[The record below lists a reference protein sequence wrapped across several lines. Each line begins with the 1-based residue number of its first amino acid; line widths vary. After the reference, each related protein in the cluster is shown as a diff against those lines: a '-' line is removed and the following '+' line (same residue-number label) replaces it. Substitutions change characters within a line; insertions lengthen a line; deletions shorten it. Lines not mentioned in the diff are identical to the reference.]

1 MALSFAEQWAAQVAA
16 GIEATNQSRL
26 EEAAASGEDTFQAL
40 STDGSGDVLTLDV
53 QTGVPTTPAE
63 ELVAAGP
70 SQEDVFKQ
78 LDDIVTKISTDVT
91 NGGSENPTFDYG
103 MANGTQITKNGNSYG
118 ITLADG
124 TTVSASK
131 DLGLVY
137 GQDYGKG
144 VSSSVA
150 NINNAL
156 KDQKIEELGGTDNAA
171 VSAYLAQQEEAAR
184 LQKIADDKSDDR
196 QAVFQQEN
204 LDRYEANKG
213 KPRDGFLTDLAGAGQ
228 SLLDLGGNVYDDISS
243 GYNYLK
249 DTITGDK
256 GYEDA
261 TLFADVGSGYPLGDF
276 LNYGEGMGEGQD
288 EIYIGVDGTYNPI
301 GGSGSGNGG
310 NGGGGNGGGGN
321 GGGGNGGGGNGGG
334 GNGGGGDIP
343 ATPVIT
349 PPPVIP
355 VDVGT
360 SIPGVGVP
368 VVNPITPSGPGVIPG
383 LDPIT
388 GANPYLVESTKDYG
402 KDPRFENLAPNF
414 LVSKSAMPIFNR
426 EDPVVPLPVVEEI
439 EEETSLLA
447 QGGIVSLQDGGDPSL
462 IQDLQSTLPD
472 FLKKSKGA
480 SFILD
485 ALDNLDEL
493 LKKGFITIGEYNFY
507 KEKQQE
513 SVDNSFPYPE
523 AFSASPEGDSELND
537 LPLEGRGFSVS
548 PEVSSEQE
556 SMDEFQKLFRR
567 KQSLERDPTGMIQLM
582 AGGGE
587 PMDQIAKDFYINLI
601 PRALTEKDGGGLA
614 RKIAGVHGKYGLGI
628 DEETFHALKY
638 YRGPGGGMKNGGV
651 AGRGYTHE
659 GIGGLSDTA
668 RNMFR
673 PMVS

>member
-78 LDDIVTKISTDVT
+78 LDDITTGVGTTDVT
-91 NGGSENPTFDYG
+91 NGGSDNPTFGYG
-103 MANGTQITKNGNSYG
+103 MANETQITKNGNSYG

-124 TTVSASK
+124 TKVSASK

-144 VSSSVA
+144 VDATTSVA

-156 KDQKIEELGGTDNAA
+156 QEQKIEDLGGTDNAA

-184 LQKIADDKSDDR
+184 LQKIADDKSDDQ
-196 QAVFQQEN
+196 QAAFQQEN
-204 LDRYEANKG
+204 LDRLAATGG
-213 KPRDGFLTDLAGAGQ
+213 KQQGDGFLTDLAGAGQ
-228 SLLDLGGNVYDDISS
+228 SLIDLGGNVYDDISS

-261 TLFADVGSGYPLGDF
+261 TLFADVGSGYPLGDVTT
-276 LNYGEGMGEGQD
+276 YGEGMGEGQD
-288 EIYIGVDGTYNPI
+288 QMYYDGTTPVAIGGGGYGGGNVGNGGGGN

-310 NGGGGNGGGGN
+310 NGGGGNGGGG
-321 GGGGNGGGGNGGG
+321 G
-334 GNGGGGDIP
+334 IP
-343 ATPVIT
+343 AAPVIT

-355 VDVGT
+355 VDGGT

-414 LVSKSAMPIFNR
+414 LVSKSAMPILNR
-426 EDPVVPLPVVEEI
+426 KDPFVPLPVVEEI

-447 QGGIVSLQDGGDPSL
+447 QGGIVSLQ
-462 IQDLQSTLPD
+462 
-472 FLKKSKGA
+472 
-480 SFILD
+480 
-485 ALDNLDEL
+485 
-493 LKKGFITIGEYNFY
+493 
-507 KEKQQE
+507 
-513 SVDNSFPYPE
+513 
-523 AFSASPEGDSELND
+523 
-537 LPLEGRGFSVS
+537 
-548 PEVSSEQE
+548 
-556 SMDEFQKLFRR
+556 
-567 KQSLERDPTGMIQLM
+567 
-582 AGGGE
+582 GGGE